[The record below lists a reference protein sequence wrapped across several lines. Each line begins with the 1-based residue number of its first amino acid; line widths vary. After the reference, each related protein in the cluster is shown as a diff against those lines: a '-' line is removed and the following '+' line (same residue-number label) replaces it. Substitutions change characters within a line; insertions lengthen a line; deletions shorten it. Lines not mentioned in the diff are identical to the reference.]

1 MEIRVEAKE
10 TRCGFELFYENQK
23 IGKDGFSLHPFS
35 ECFWEDGIVNL
46 NGKTYMWK
54 KPTREWIYVHP
65 THHQETLRLAM
76 KFNELADLEANY
88 QLNHHEFYQ
97 RQEVERINAINELM
111 TRIHVTDTGTPLTI
125 QEEATS
131 KFYKFDLWNRVRK
144 GLIAT
149 IAILFTLILLILTV
163 IVFLKARTLQSRR
176 RFEAYA
182 EQLQENRKLIQS
194 TTLERMRMAK
204 PLEES
209 VV

>member
-10 TRCGFELFYENQK
+10 TRCGFEPFYENQT
-23 IGKDGFSLHPFS
+23 IGKYGFSLHPFS
-35 ECFWEDGIVNL
+35 ECSWEDEIVNL
-46 NGKTYMWK
+46 NGKTYTCK
-54 KPTREWIYVHP
+54 KPTREWIYVNP

-111 TRIHVTDTGTPLTI
+111 PRIHETDTGTPLTV
-125 QEEATS
+125 QEEAAS
-131 KFYKFDLWNRVRK
+131 KFYKFDLWNRIRK

-149 IAILFTLILLILTV
+149 IAILFTFIVFKLTV
-163 IVFLKARTLQSRR
+163 IVFFKARTLRSRR

-194 TTLERMRMAK
+194 
-204 PLEES
+204 
-209 VV
+209 